1 MASIISNI
9 PILISV
15 SAFLAMLLLFVGL
28 YQYIRQNARAR
39 ELTEKVRKTGENRN
53 ISNKEKL
60 SAESRDAVK
69 NPILNFLILLGKRL
83 IPKQVADYAQMR
95 TRFLMAGLRK
105 ANAPAVFWGSKF
117 LFAFSLPVCFF
128 LGIIFLKP
136 FLKPID
142 GSTKLFVSC
151 FLAFSGYYL
160 PDIWLRMKTSARK
173 NKIFEGIPD
182 ALDLLVVCVETGMGL
197 NAAINRVAK
206 EIKLSNEVLS
216 EELNILN
223 LEIRAGKSRQ
233 DALRNLAERTGIEDI
248 HSLVTLLIQADKF
261 GTSVAQSL
269 RVFSDS
275 FRTKRFQ
282 KAEEIAAKLPVK
294 LMVPLIFFVFPSLF
308 VVILGPAAIRIY
320 QVLLHGALSP

>member
-1 MASIISNI
+1 MASTISNI
-9 PILISV
+9 PILISAA
-15 SAFLAMLLLFVGL
+15 AFLAVLLLFVGL

-39 ELTEKVRKTGENRN
+39 ELIEKVRKTGENRN
-53 ISNKEKL
+53 VFNREKL
-60 SAESRDAVK
+60 SSETKVAARK
-69 NPILNFLILLGKRL
+69 PILNFLSLLGKRL
-83 IPKQVADYAQMR
+83 IPEQSADYAQMR
-95 TRFLMAGLRK
+95 PRFLMAGLRK
-105 ANAPAVFWGSKF
+105 ANAPALFWESKF
-117 LFAFSLPVCFF
+117 LFAFSLPICFF

-136 FLKPID
+136 VD
-142 GSTKLFVSC
+142 ASTKLFASF

-173 NKIFEGIPD
+173 NKIFEELPD
-182 ALDLLVVCVETGMGL
+182 ALDLLVVCVEAGMGL
-197 NAAINRVAK
+197 DAAINRVAK
-206 EIKLSNEVLS
+206 EIKLSSEVLS

-233 DALRNLAERTGIEDI
+233 DALRNLATRTGIEDI
-248 HSLVTLLIQADKF
+248 RGLVTLLIQADRF

-269 RVFSDS
+269 RIFSDS

-294 LMVPLIFFVFPSLF
+294 LMLPLILFVFPSLF

-320 QVLLHGALSP
+320 QVILRP

>member
-1 MASIISNI
+1 MVSTISNI
-9 PILISV
+9 PILISA
-15 SAFLAMLLLFVGL
+15 SAFLAMFLLFAGL
-28 YQYIRQNARAR
+28 YQYIRQNAGAR
-39 ELTEKVRKTGENRN
+39 DLTEKVRKSGENRK

-60 SAESRDAVK
+60 SSETEDAVK
-69 NPILNFLILLGKRL
+69 NPILNFLSLLGKRL
-83 IPKQVADYAQMR
+83 IPKQVADYTQMR

-105 ANAPAVFWGSKF
+105 ANAPALFWGSKF

-128 LGIIFLKP
+128 LGIFFLKP
-136 FLKPID
+136 VD

-160 PDIWLRMKTSARK
+160 PDIWLRMKTTARK
-173 NKIFEGIPD
+173 KIIFEGIPD

-223 LEIRAGKSRQ
+223 LETRAGKSRE
-233 DALRNLAERTGIEDI
+233 DALRNLASRTGIEDI

-261 GTSVAQSL
+261 GTSIAQSL

-320 QVLLHGALSP
+320 QVLLQGALSP

>member
-1 MASIISNI
+1 MASTISNI
-9 PILISV
+9 PILISA
-15 SAFLAMLLLFVGL
+15 SAFLAMSLLFAGL

-53 ISNKEKL
+53 TFNKEK
-60 SAESRDAVK
+60 SSSETRDAAQK
-69 NPILNFLILLGKRL
+69 PILNFLILLGKRL

-95 TRFLMAGLRK
+95 TRFLMAGLRS
-105 ANAPAVFWGSKF
+105 ANVPALFWGSKF
-117 LFAFSLPVCFF
+117 LFAFSLPVCFI

-136 FLKPID
+136 VD
-142 GSTKLFVSC
+142 GSTKLFISF

-197 NAAINRVAK
+197 DAGINRVAK

-216 EELNILN
+216 EEFNILN

-261 GTSVAQSL
+261 GTSIAQSL

-320 QVLLHGALSP
+320 QVLLHGPLSP

>member
-1 MASIISNI
+1 MANSSTYNLEEQEMASMISNI
-9 PILISV
+9 PILIST
-15 SAFLAMLLLFVGL
+15 SAFLAVLLFFVGL
-28 YQYIRQNARAR
+28 YQYIRQNARER
-39 ELTEKVRKTGENRN
+39 ELIEKVRKTGKNRN
-53 ISNKEKL
+53 TSSREKL
-60 SAESRDAVK
+60 SSETEDAAR
-69 NPILNFLILLGKRL
+69 NPILNFLSLLGKRL
-83 IPKQVADYAQMR
+83 IPKQVADYTQMR

-105 ANAPAVFWGSKF
+105 ANAPALFWGSKF
-117 LFAFSLPVCFF
+117 LFAVSLPVCFF

-142 GSTKLFVSC
+142 GSTKLFASF

-173 NKIFEGIPD
+173 KRIFEGIPD

-216 EELNILN
+216 EELTILN

-248 HSLVTLLIQADKF
+248 HSLVTLLIQADRF

-294 LMVPLIFFVFPSLF
+294 LMVPLIFFVFPFVKSPNILF
-308 VVILGPAAIRIY
+308 
-320 QVLLHGALSP
+320 

>member
-1 MASIISNI
+1 MVSTISNI
-9 PILISV
+9 PILISAA
-15 SAFLAMLLLFVGL
+15 AFLAVLLLLVGL
-28 YQYIRQNARAR
+28 YQYIRQNAGER
-39 ELTEKVRKTGENRN
+39 ELIEKVRETGKNRKTF
-53 ISNKEKL
+53 NKEKL
-60 SAESRDAVK
+60 SSETEDADR
-69 NPILNFLILLGKRL
+69 NPILNLLSLLGKRL
-83 IPKQVADYAQMR
+83 IPEQSGDYSQMK

-105 ANAPAVFWGSKF
+105 ANVPALFWGSKF
-117 LFAFSLPVCFF
+117 LFAFSLPICFF

-136 FLKPID
+136 VD

-173 NKIFEGIPD
+173 NTIFEGIPD

-197 NAAINRVAK
+197 DAAINRVAK

-216 EELNILN
+216 EELTILN
-223 LEIRAGKSRQ
+223 LETRAGKARS
-233 DALRNLAERTGIEDI
+233 DALRSLAERTGIEDI

-261 GTSVAQSL
+261 GTSVAKSL

-320 QVLLHGALSP
+320 QVILHPS

>member
-1 MASIISNI
+1 MVFTISNI
-9 PILISV
+9 PILISA

-28 YQYIRQNARAR
+28 DQYIRQNAKAR
-39 ELTEKVRKTGENRN
+39 ELIEKLRESGKNRN
-53 ISNKEKL
+53 VSNREK
-60 SAESRDAVK
+60 SSSEIKDTAQ
-69 NPILNFLILLGKRL
+69 NPILNFLSLLGKRL
-83 IPKQVADYAQMR
+83 IPEQSADYTQMR
-95 TRFLMAGLRK
+95 TRFLMAGLRRS
-105 ANAPAVFWGSKF
+105 NVPALFWGSKF
-117 LFAFSLPVCFF
+117 LFAFFLPICFF
-128 LGIIFLKP
+128 LGITFLKP
-136 FLKPID
+136 VD
-142 GSTKLFVSC
+142 GSTKLFASC

-173 NKIFEGIPD
+173 KKIFEGIPD

-197 NAAINRVAK
+197 DAAINRVAK

-216 EELNILN
+216 EELHILN
-223 LEIRAGKSRQ
+223 LEIRAGKARQ

-261 GTSVAQSL
+261 GTSVAKSL

-294 LMVPLIFFVFPSLF
+294 LMVPLIFFVFPSLL

-320 QVLLHGALSP
+320 QVLLYPS

>member
-1 MASIISNI
+1 MVFTISNI
-9 PILISV
+9 PILISA
-15 SAFLAMLLLFVGL
+15 STFLAMLLLFVGL
-28 YQYIRQNARAR
+28 DQYIRQNAKAR
-39 ELTEKVRKTGENRN
+39 ELIEKLRESGKNRN
-53 ISNKEKL
+53 VSNREK
-60 SAESRDAVK
+60 SSSEIKDTAQ
-69 NPILNFLILLGKRL
+69 NPILNFLSLLGKRL
-83 IPKQVADYAQMR
+83 IPEQSADYTQMR
-95 TRFLMAGLRK
+95 TRFLMAGLRRS
-105 ANAPAVFWGSKF
+105 NVPALFWGSKF
-117 LFAFSLPVCFF
+117 LFAFFLPICFF
-128 LGIIFLKP
+128 LGITFLKP
-136 FLKPID
+136 VD
-142 GSTKLFVSC
+142 GSTKLFASC

-173 NKIFEGIPD
+173 KKIFEGIPD

-197 NAAINRVAK
+197 DAAINRVAK

-216 EELNILN
+216 EELHILN
-223 LEIRAGKSRQ
+223 LEIRAGKARQ

-261 GTSVAQSL
+261 GTSVAKSL

-320 QVLLHGALSP
+320 QVLLYPS

>member
-1 MASIISNI
+1 MASTISNI
-9 PILISV
+9 PILISA
-15 SAFLAMLLLFVGL
+15 SAFLAVLLLFVGL
-28 YQYIRQNARAR
+28 YQYIRQNAGAR
-39 ELTEKVRKTGENRN
+39 ELIEKVRETGENRN
-53 ISNKEKL
+53 TFNREKL
-60 SAESRDAVK
+60 SSETRDATRT
-69 NPILNFLILLGKRL
+69 PILNFLSLLGKRL
-83 IPKQVADYAQMR
+83 IPEQVADYTQMK
-95 TRFLMAGLRK
+95 TRFLMAGLRG
-105 ANAPAVFWGSKF
+105 ANAPALFWGSKF

-136 FLKPID
+136 VD
-142 GSTKLFVSC
+142 GSTKLFASF

-173 NKIFEGIPD
+173 NKIFEGLPD
-182 ALDLLVVCVETGMGL
+182 ALDLLVVCVETGTGL
-197 NAAINRVAK
+197 DAAINRVAK

-233 DALRNLAERTGIEDI
+233 DALRNLAERTGIEEI
-248 HSLVTLLIQADKF
+248 RSLVTMLIQTDKF

-282 KAEEIAAKLPVK
+282 KAEEIAARLPVK
-294 LMVPLIFFVFPSLF
+294 LTIPLILFIFPSLF
-308 VVILGPAAIRIY
+308 VVVMGPAVIRIY
-320 QVLLHGALSP
+320 QALLQGVLRP

>member
-1 MASIISNI
+1 MASTISNI
-9 PILISV
+9 PILISAA
-15 SAFLAMLLLFVGL
+15 AFLALFMLFVGL
-28 YQYIRQNARAR
+28 YQYIRQNARAH
-39 ELTEKVRKTGENRN
+39 ELTKKVRKTGENRN
-53 ISNKEKL
+53 ASSREKL
-60 SAESRDAVK
+60 SSETEDAAR
-69 NPILNFLILLGKRL
+69 NPILNFLSLLGKRL
-83 IPKQVADYAQMR
+83 IPEQSMDYTQTK

-105 ANAPAVFWGSKF
+105 ANAPALFWGSKF
-117 LFAFSLPVCFF
+117 LFAFSLPICFF

-136 FLKPID
+136 VD

-197 NAAINRVAK
+197 DAGINRVAK

-216 EELNILN
+216 EEFNILN

-261 GTSVAQSL
+261 GTSIAQSL

-294 LMVPLIFFVFPSLF
+294 LMLPLILFVFPSLF
-308 VVILGPAAIRIY
+308 VVIMGPAAIRIY
-320 QVLLHGALSP
+320 QGLLHH

>member
-1 MASIISNI
+1 MTSTISNI
-9 PILISV
+9 PILISA
-15 SAFLAMLLLFVGL
+15 SAFLAVLLLFVGL
-28 YQYIRQNARAR
+28 YQYVRQNARAR
-39 ELTEKVRKTGENRN
+39 KLIEKVRKTGKNRN
-53 ISNKEKL
+53 AFNREKL
-60 SAESRDAVK
+60 SSETKDAARK
-69 NPILNFLILLGKRL
+69 PILNFLSLLGKRL
-83 IPKQVADYAQMR
+83 IPEQSADYTQMR

-105 ANAPAVFWGSKF
+105 ANAPALFWGSKF
-117 LFAFSLPVCFF
+117 LFAFSLPICFF

-136 FLKPID
+136 VD
-142 GSTKLFVSC
+142 GSTKLFASF
-151 FLAFSGYYL
+151 FLAFSGFYL

-173 NKIFEGIPD
+173 NKIFEGLPD
-182 ALDLLVVCVETGMGL
+182 ALDLLVVCVEAGMGL
-197 NAAINRVAK
+197 DAAINRVAK

-233 DALRNLAERTGIEDI
+233 DALRNLATRTGIEDI

-294 LMVPLIFFVFPSLF
+294 LMLPLIFFVFPSLF

-320 QVLLHGALSP
+320 QVILHP

>member
-1 MASIISNI
+1 MASTISNI
-9 PILISV
+9 PILISA
-15 SAFLAMLLLFVGL
+15 SAFLAVSLLFAGL
-28 YQYIRQNARAR
+28 YQYIRQNAKAR

-53 ISNKEKL
+53 TFNKEK
-60 SAESRDAVK
+60 SSSETRDAAQK
-69 NPILNFLILLGKRL
+69 PILNFLILLGKRL
-83 IPKQVADYAQMR
+83 IPKQVANYAQMR
-95 TRFLMAGLRK
+95 TRFLMAGLRN
-105 ANAPAVFWGSKF
+105 ANVPALFWGSKF
-117 LFAFSLPVCFF
+117 LFAFSLPVCFI

-136 FLKPID
+136 VD
-142 GSTKLFVSC
+142 GSTKLFISF

-197 NAAINRVAK
+197 DAGINRVAK

-216 EELNILN
+216 EEFNILN
-223 LEIRAGKSRQ
+223 LEIRAGKSRE

-261 GTSVAQSL
+261 GTSIAQSL

-320 QVLLHGALSP
+320 QVLLHGALSH

>member
-1 MASIISNI
+1 MASTISNI
-9 PILISV
+9 PILISAA
-15 SAFLAMLLLFVGL
+15 AFLALFMLFVGL
-28 YQYIRQNARAR
+28 YQYIRQNARAH
-39 ELTEKVRKTGENRN
+39 ELTKKVRKTGENRN
-53 ISNKEKL
+53 ASSREKL
-60 SAESRDAVK
+60 SSETEDAAR
-69 NPILNFLILLGKRL
+69 NPILNFLSLLGKRL
-83 IPKQVADYAQMR
+83 IPEQSMDYTQ
-95 TRFLMAGLRK
+95 TKTKFLMAGLRK
-105 ANAPAVFWGSKF
+105 ANAPALFWGSKF
-117 LFAFSLPVCFF
+117 LFAFSLPICFF

-136 FLKPID
+136 VD
-142 GSTKLFVSC
+142 GSTKLFASF

-173 NKIFEGIPD
+173 NKIFEGMPD
-182 ALDLLVVCVETGMGL
+182 ALDLLVVCVETGMGMD
-197 NAAINRVAK
+197 AAINRVAK
-206 EIKLSNEVLS
+206 EIKLSNKVLS

-248 HSLVTLLIQADKF
+248 RSLVTMLIQADKF

-294 LMVPLIFFVFPSLF
+294 LMLPLILFVFPSLF
-308 VVILGPAAIRIY
+308 VVIMGPAAIRIY
-320 QVLLHGALSP
+320 QGLLHH

>member
-1 MASIISNI
+1 MASTISNI
-9 PILISV
+9 PILISA
-15 SAFLAMLLLFVGL
+15 SAFLAVSLLFAGL
-28 YQYIRQNARAR
+28 YQYIRQNAKAR

-53 ISNKEKL
+53 ASNREK
-60 SAESRDAVK
+60 SSSETRDAAQK
-69 NPILNFLILLGKRL
+69 PILNFLILLGKRL
-83 IPKQVADYAQMR
+83 IPKQVANYAQMR
-95 TRFLMAGLRK
+95 TRFLMAGLRG
-105 ANAPAVFWGSKF
+105 ANVPALFWGSKF

-136 FLKPID
+136 VD
-142 GSTKLFVSC
+142 GSTKLFASC

-197 NAAINRVAK
+197 DAGINRVAK

-216 EELNILN
+216 EEFNILN
-223 LEIRAGKSRQ
+223 LEIRAGKSRE

-261 GTSVAQSL
+261 GTSIAQSL

-320 QVLLHGALSP
+320 QVLLHP

>member
-1 MASIISNI
+1 MVFTISNI
-9 PILISV
+9 PILISA

-28 YQYIRQNARAR
+28 DQYIRQNAKAR
-39 ELTEKVRKTGENRN
+39 ELIEKLRESGKNRN
-53 ISNKEKL
+53 VSNREK
-60 SAESRDAVK
+60 SSSEIKDTAQ
-69 NPILNFLILLGKRL
+69 NPILNFLSLLGKRL
-83 IPKQVADYAQMR
+83 IPEQSADYTQMR
-95 TRFLMAGLRK
+95 TRFLMAGLRRS
-105 ANAPAVFWGSKF
+105 NVPALFWGSKF
-117 LFAFSLPVCFF
+117 LFAFFLPICFF
-128 LGIIFLKP
+128 LGITFLKP
-136 FLKPID
+136 VD
-142 GSTKLFVSC
+142 GSTKLFASC

-173 NKIFEGIPD
+173 KKIFEGIPD

-197 NAAINRVAK
+197 DAAINRVAK

-216 EELNILN
+216 EELHILN
-223 LEIRAGKSRQ
+223 LEIRAGKARQ

-261 GTSVAQSL
+261 GTSIAQSL

-320 QVLLHGALSP
+320 QVLLHP

>member
-1 MASIISNI
+1 MASTISNI

-15 SAFLAMLLLFVGL
+15 SAFLAMFLLFVGL
-28 YQYIRQNARAR
+28 YQYIRQNAGAR
-39 ELTEKVRKTGENRN
+39 DLTEKVRKTGENRN
-53 ISNKEKL
+53 VSNREKL
-60 SAESRDAVK
+60 SSETKDADR
-69 NPILNFLILLGKRL
+69 NPILNFLSLLGKRL
-83 IPKQVADYAQMR
+83 IPKQIADYAQMR

-117 LFAFSLPVCFF
+117 LFAFSLPVSFF
-128 LGIIFLKP
+128 LGIFFLKP
-136 FLKPID
+136 VD
-142 GSTKLFVSC
+142 GSTRLFVSC

-173 NKIFEGIPD
+173 KSIFEGIPD

-197 NAAINRVAK
+197 DAAINRVAK

-320 QVLLHGALSP
+320 QVLLQGALRP

>member
-1 MASIISNI
+1 MASTISNI

-15 SAFLAMLLLFVGL
+15 SAFLAMFLLFVGL
-28 YQYIRQNARAR
+28 YQYIRQNAGAR

-60 SAESRDAVK
+60 SSETEDMDRKPVLK
-69 NPILNFLILLGKRL
+69 FLSLLGKRL
-83 IPKQVADYAQMR
+83 IPKQIADYTQMR
-95 TRFLMAGLRK
+95 TRFLMAGLRS

-117 LFAFSLPVCFF
+117 LFAFSLPICFF
-128 LGIIFLKP
+128 LGIFFLKP

-142 GSTKLFVSC
+142 GSTKLFISF

-223 LEIRAGKSRQ
+223 LEIRAGKSRE

-294 LMVPLIFFVFPSLF
+294 LMVPLILFIFPSLF

-320 QVLLHGALSP
+320 QVLLHP

>member
-1 MASIISNI
+1 MASTISNI
-9 PILISV
+9 PILISA
-15 SAFLAMLLLFVGL
+15 SAFLAVLLLFVGL

-39 ELTEKVRKTGENRN
+39 ELIEKVRETGENRN
-53 ISNKEKL
+53 AFNRKKL
-60 SAESRDAVK
+60 SSETKDAARK
-69 NPILNFLILLGKRL
+69 PILNFLILLGKRL
-83 IPKQVADYAQMR
+83 IPEQSMDYTQMR
-95 TRFLMAGLRK
+95 TRFLMAGLRS
-105 ANAPAVFWGSKF
+105 ANAPTLFWGSKF
-117 LFAFSLPVCFF
+117 LFAFSLPICFF

-136 FLKPID
+136 VE
-142 GSTKLFVSC
+142 GSTKLFASF

-197 NAAINRVAK
+197 DAAINRVAK

-248 HSLVTLLIQADKF
+248 RGLVTLLIQADKF

-320 QVLLHGALSP
+320 QVLLHL

>member
-1 MASIISNI
+1 MASTISNI
-9 PILISV
+9 PILISA
-15 SAFLAMLLLFVGL
+15 SAFLAVLMLFAGL
-28 YQYIRQNARAR
+28 YQYIRQNAGAR
-39 ELTEKVRKTGENRN
+39 DLTEKVRKSGENRK

-60 SAESRDAVK
+60 SSETRDAAR
-69 NPILNFLILLGKRL
+69 NPILNFLSLLGKRL
-83 IPKQVADYAQMR
+83 IPKQIADYAQMR
-95 TRFLMAGLRK
+95 TRFLMAGLRS

-128 LGIIFLKP
+128 LGIFFLKP
-136 FLKPID
+136 VD

-160 PDIWLRMKTSARK
+160 PDIWLRMKTTARK
-173 NKIFEGIPD
+173 KIMFEGIPD
-182 ALDLLVVCVETGMGL
+182 ALDLLVVCVETGMGMD
-197 NAAINRVAK
+197 AAINRVAK

-233 DALRNLAERTGIEDI
+233 DALRSLAERISIEDI

-261 GTSVAQSL
+261 GTSIAQSL

-294 LMVPLIFFVFPSLF
+294 LMLPLILFVFPSLF

-320 QVLLHGALSP
+320 QVLLQGALRP

>member
-1 MASIISNI
+1 MASTISNI
-9 PILISV
+9 PILISA
-15 SAFLAMLLLFVGL
+15 SAFLAVLLLFVGL
-28 YQYIRQNARAR
+28 YQYVRQNARAR
-39 ELTEKVRKTGENRN
+39 KLIEKVRETGENRN
-53 ISNKEKL
+53 AFNREKL
-60 SAESRDAVK
+60 SSETKDAASK
-69 NPILNFLILLGKRL
+69 PILNFLSLLGKRL
-83 IPKQVADYAQMR
+83 IPEQSADYAQMR
-95 TRFLMAGLRK
+95 PRFLMAGLRK
-105 ANAPAVFWGSKF
+105 TNAPALFWGSKF
-117 LFAFSLPVCFF
+117 LFAFSLPICFF
-128 LGIIFLKP
+128 LGII

-142 GSTKLFVSC
+142 GSTKLFASF

-197 NAAINRVAK
+197 DAAINRVAK

-216 EELNILN
+216 EELNTLN

-261 GTSVAQSL
+261 GTSVAKSL

-320 QVLLHGALSP
+320 QVLSQH

>member
-1 MASIISNI
+1 MASTISNI
-9 PILISV
+9 PILISA
-15 SAFLAMLLLFVGL
+15 SAFLAVFLLFVGL
-28 YQYIRQNARAR
+28 YQYFRQNARAR
-39 ELTEKVRKTGENRN
+39 ELIEKVRETGKNRN
-53 ISNKEKL
+53 AFNREKL
-60 SAESRDAVK
+60 SSETKDAARK
-69 NPILNFLILLGKRL
+69 PILNFLSLLGKRL
-83 IPKQVADYAQMR
+83 IPEQSADYTQIR
-95 TRFLMAGLRK
+95 PRFLMAGLRK
-105 ANAPAVFWGSKF
+105 ANAPALFWGSKF
-117 LFAFSLPVCFF
+117 LFAFSLPICFF

-136 FLKPID
+136 LD
-142 GSTKLFVSC
+142 GSTKLFASL

-173 NKIFEGIPD
+173 NKIFEGLPD
-182 ALDLLVVCVETGMGL
+182 ALDLLVVCVEAGMGL
-197 NAAINRVAK
+197 DGAINRVAK

-233 DALRNLAERTGIEDI
+233 DALRNLATRTGIEDI
-248 HSLVTLLIQADKF
+248 RGLVTLLIQADKF

-282 KAEEIAAKLPVK
+282 KTEEIAAKLPVK

-320 QVLLHGALSP
+320 QVLLHP